1 MSIEISLVLFYL
13 SFHLT
18 FACKR
23 EEIHEKIEISKQWA
37 DHVKSSSFFNELL
50 KIEKIF
56 LAKWKEKRKDDRT
69 KEQVLLR
76 WRSFFDCKLTATWTR
91 GSNRVY
97 ILRSREFVPRES
109 REIRDANSIGLACS
123 SVSWLANGL
132 LLIWLAA
139 CRIIH
144 RRNSW
149 REPRR
154 SSSGWKNAD
163 ETAISIRKLHAQCEF
178 RRIWREFRNLSLLL
192 L

>member
-1 MSIEISLVLFYL
+1 MIERRSKSYCVGVRSSTASSLQ
-13 SFHLT
+13 
-18 FACKR
+18 R
-23 EEIHEKIEISKQWA
+23 EPE
-37 DHVKSSSFFNELL
+37 V
-50 KIEKIF
+50 
-56 LAKWKEKRKDDRT
+56 
-69 KEQVLLR
+69 
-76 WRSFFDCKLTATWTR
+76 
-91 GSNRVY
+91 SNRVY

-178 RRIWREFRNLSLLL
+178 RRIWREFRNHSLLL